1 MIKRPFTKI
10 FWFFASPI
18 RKVYWF
24 IFRPKTRGVKCMIQ
38 WQDKILFVRISYAHK
53 GWTVP
58 GGGVNKNESFEEAV
72 CREVKEEVGIT
83 LGEVRMF
90 REYVTTKEYKIDTVQ
105 CFWSKVE
112 NSDFKIDDNEIVE
125 AKWSRLDDIP
135 EPHRPGLVEVLSF
148 LKLE

>member
-1 MIKRPFTKI
+1 MLNKFFRKA
-10 FWFFASPI
+10 FWFIVSPI
-18 RKVYWF
+18 RKFYWF
-24 IFRPKTRGVKCMIQ
+24 IFRPKTKGVKCMIQ

-58 GGGVNKNESFEEAV
+58 GGGVDKDETFEQAV
-72 CREVKEEVGIT
+72 RREVKEEVGII
-83 LGEVRMF
+83 LGEVKMF
-90 REYVTTKEYKIDTVQ
+90 REYITTKEYKIDTVQ

-112 NSDFKIDDNEIVE
+112 RSDFKIDNTEIVE
-125 AKWSRLDDIP
+125 AKWSDINNIP